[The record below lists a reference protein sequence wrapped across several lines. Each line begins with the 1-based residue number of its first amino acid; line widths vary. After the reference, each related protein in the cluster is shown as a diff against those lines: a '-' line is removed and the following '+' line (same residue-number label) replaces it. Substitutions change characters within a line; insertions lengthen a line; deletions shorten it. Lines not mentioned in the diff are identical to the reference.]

1 MLKDELALYSKLTGK
16 DGLNVPVGIIG
27 AYLDG
32 YERGKADAQP
42 EPNWVP
48 CSERLP
54 EEQWLYL
61 VTELEFERIEID
73 IRYFNIDG
81 DNKFWS
87 GWGDDPVLAWM
98 PLPAQYT
105 EDAQ

>member
-1 MLKDELALYSKLTGK
+1 MS
-16 DGLNVPVGIIG
+16 DGL
-27 AYLDG
+27 
-32 YERGKADAQP
+32 KALESIQR
-42 EPNWVP
+42 WIP
-48 CSERLP
+48 CNKQLP
-54 EEQWLYL
+54 EEQGLYL

-98 PLPAQYT
+98 PLPAPYK
-105 EDAQ
+105 EEAGGNDGN

>member
-42 EPNWVP
+42 DPHWIP
-48 CSERLP
+48 CNKQLP
-54 EEQWLYL
+54 EEQGLYL

-87 GWGDDPVLAWM
+87 GWGDDPVFAWM
-98 PLPAQYT
+98 PLPAPYE